1 MSSLDG
7 PTIDREYFG
16 QDIPPDESRTIC
28 ALGLDPSLRLVA
40 KVDGCRRTRARDTGS
55 GWLHR
60 MPF

>member
-16 QDIPPDESRTIC
+16 QDIPLDESRTIC
-28 ALGLDPSLRLVA
+28 ALGLDLSSRLVA
-40 KVDGCRRTRARDTGS
+40 IIDGYRQTRARDTGS